1 MKGLIWC
8 CTKLLYYSDIS
19 FSCSFLLGLFSMIS
33 FALVARHNIVFES
46 DTVMEVLEGDEDD
59 IELLSSCD
67 TVDVESCDDMPG
79 YKGHCWCN
87 RE

>member
-1 MKGLIWC
+1 
-8 CTKLLYYSDIS
+8 
-19 FSCSFLLGLFSMIS
+19 MIS

-79 YKGHCWCN
+79 YKGHC
-87 RE
+87 